1 MDLVQQA
8 PLAQPVALVRQAP
21 LVVQL
26 LVVARPL
33 VVQLLVVARPL
44 LDPRHQWWLV

>member
-21 LVVQL
+21 LVV
-26 LVVARPL
+26 ARPL
-33 VVQLLVVARPL
+33 VVQLLVRPL

>member
-33 VVQLLVVARPL
+33 VVQLLVRPL